1 MGGKHVKYQV
11 VYRGDELDPYRD
23 GGWVFFQ
30 RPKSCGGGFWF
41 GRTFSD
47 CFWLEFEH
55 PTSLSAGLLYL
66 MSLESL
72 QSDRFDDDF
81 RLEG

>member
-1 MGGKHVKYQV
+1 MGGKDANYQIV
-11 VYRGDELDPYRD
+11 HRGETLDVYHQGQ
-23 GGWVFFQ
+23 WVFFQ
-30 RPKSCGGGFWF
+30 RPKSCGGGYWF
-41 GRTFSD
+41 GRTYDD
-47 CFWLEFEH
+47 CFWLEFES
-55 PTSLSAGLLYL
+55 PTSLRAGLLYL

>member
-1 MGGKHVKYQV
+1 MGGKDANYQIV
-11 VYRGDELDPYRD
+11 HRGEKLDVYHSGQ
-23 GGWVFFQ
+23 WVFFQ
-30 RPKSCGGGFWF
+30 RPKPCGGGYWF
-41 GRTFSD
+41 GRTYDD
-47 CFWLEFEH
+47 CFWLEFER
-55 PTSLSAGLLYL
+55 PTSLRAGLLYL